1 VIETERLR
9 LRPWREEDRASF
21 AALLNTPAVM
31 AHLGGV
37 RAQTD
42 PDPSF
47 DKRLADQARDG
58 FSYWAV
64 ELRET
69 GTLVGTCGVR
79 RGVNYAGTPVAGLLE
94 LGWRF
99 GSAYWG
105 RGYAREAAEAT
116 IAWSWTKLDAP
127 LLAAWTTIENRP
139 SWGLMERLGM
149 ARRPDLDFHRTDDPT
164 QPLIVYTLE
173 RPR

>member
-1 VIETERLR
+1 MIETDRLR
-9 LRPWREEDRASF
+9 LRPWREEEGGAFD
-21 AALLNTPAVM
+21 ALLNTPAVM

-37 RAQTD
+37 RSRTER
-42 PDPSF
+42 DPSF

-69 GTLVGTCGVR
+69 GELLGTCGVR

-99 GSAYWG
+99 GAAHWG

-116 IAWSWTKLDAP
+116 IAWSWANLDAP
-127 LLAAWTTIENRP
+127 LLAAWTTIENRS

-149 ARRPDLDFHRTDDPT
+149 ARRPDLDFHRTDDPG

-173 RPR
+173 RP